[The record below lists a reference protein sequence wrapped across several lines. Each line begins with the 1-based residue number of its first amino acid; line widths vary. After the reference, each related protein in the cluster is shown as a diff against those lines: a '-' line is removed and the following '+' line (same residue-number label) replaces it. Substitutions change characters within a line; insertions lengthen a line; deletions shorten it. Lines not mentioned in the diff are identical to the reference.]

1 MIDYAVNDGHGDV
14 IIVEELAP
22 VGKRLLLVVRMIDRH
37 SYSVLMSWNRLC
49 LACLFIGRY
58 PSSSTMRQSNLSS
71 WSIFFFNSPLSSTS
85 SSVSI
90 TQGSVK
96 ADFVAGV
103 DGFQANP
110 DGKVRLVD
118 ARRTDE
124 DDIVPVVDKAEV
136 EQTVDLPFADGGLEP
151 VIELLQAFVSRK
163 AGPSPV
169 LLDTLAV
176 ALLLFMLDQAFG
188 KMQIGAFIGFGLAQ

>member
-1 MIDYAVNDGHGDV
+1 MLG
-14 IIVEELAP
+14 
-22 VGKRLLLVVRMIDRH
+22 LLVYRQISQFVDDEAIELKQLVD
-37 SYSVLMSWNRLC
+37 LLFQ
-49 LACLFIGRY
+49 LALEFDQFQY
-58 PSSSTMRQSNLSS
+58 FHHPRQC
-71 WSIFFFNSPLSSTS
+71 
-85 SSVSI
+85 
-90 TQGSVK
+90 K

-151 VIELLQAFVSRK
+151 VIEHLQAFVQRK
-163 AGPSPV
+163 SGPSPV